1 MKHSNFIN
9 IKVNGKRIRRF
20 VGNSR
25 MINTAFSNSHKSKI
39 HMHFMNSDDG
49 FIINPYREKSIN
61 TKVIGETKIYKI
73 KV

>member
-1 MKHSNFIN
+1 MKHTNFIN

-49 FIINPYREKSIN
+49 FIINPHREKSIN

>member
-49 FIINPYREKSIN
+49 FIINPHREKSIN
-61 TKVIGETKIYKI
+61 TKVIG
-73 KV
+73 

>member
-49 FIINPYREKSIN
+49 FIINPHREKSIN

>member
-39 HMHFMNSDDG
+39 HMHFMNSDEG
-49 FIINPYREKSIN
+49 FIINPHREKSIN